1 MKVSNEDAQA
11 TAIYLL
17 RAASRPAFW
26 RDVPFDKKLEAVD
39 SLNSMGRSPSELTE
53 WINKYLT
60 AEQINKLGT
69 SIRQRRRRGY
79 GVGKSITISDKA
91 HRILKRLAEVDGCN
105 LSEVIEK
112 RLEAVDLCT
121 YFAQQCIGS
130 HIITNANATLL
141 A

>member
-1 MKVSNEDAQA
+1 MISLSPPTICNS
-11 TAIYLL
+11 
-17 RAASRPAFW
+17 AASRPAFW

-39 SLNSMGRSPSELTE
+39 SLNSIGRSPSELTE

-91 HRILKRLAEVDGCN
+91 HRILKRLSEVDGCS

-112 RLEAVDLCT
+112 RLARAYKNTWD
-121 YFAQQCIGS
+121 
-130 HIITNANATLL
+130 HK
-141 A
+141 

>member
-1 MKVSNEDAQA
+1 MTCNGKGVFLKVSNEDAQA

-112 RLEAVDLCT
+112 RLNSCSE
-121 YFAQQCIGS
+121 
-130 HIITNANATLL
+130 
-141 A
+141 

>member
-1 MKVSNEDAQA
+1 MKA

-69 SIRQRRRRGY
+69 SIRQSQKGIW
-79 GVGKSITISDKA
+79 VGKSITISDKA

-112 RLEAVDLCT
+112 RLARAYKNTWD
-121 YFAQQCIGS
+121 
-130 HIITNANATLL
+130 HK
-141 A
+141 

>member
-11 TAIYLL
+11 TAIHLL

-39 SLNSMGRSPSELTE
+39 SLNSIGRSPSELTE

-69 SIRQRRRRGY
+69 SIRQRRRRD

-91 HRILKRLAEVDGCN
+91 HRILKRLSEVDGCS

-112 RLEAVDLCT
+112 RLARAYKNTWD
-121 YFAQQCIGS
+121 
-130 HIITNANATLL
+130 HK
-141 A
+141 

>member
-1 MKVSNEDAQA
+1 MTCNGKGVFLKVSNEDAQA

-112 RLEAVDLCT
+112 RLAR
-121 YFAQQCIGS
+121 A
-130 HIITNANATLL
+130 
-141 A
+141 

>member
-1 MKVSNEDAQA
+1 MTCNGKGGFLKVSNEDAHS
-11 TAIYLL
+11 TSIYLL

-26 RDVPFDKKLEAVD
+26 RDVPFDKKLEAVN
-39 SLNSMGRSPSELTE
+39 SLNSIGRSPSELTE

-79 GVGKSITISDKA
+79 GVGKSITISDNA
-91 HRILKRLAEVDGCN
+91 HRILKRLSEVDGCS

-112 RLEAVDLCT
+112 RLARAYKNTWD
-121 YFAQQCIGS
+121 
-130 HIITNANATLL
+130 HK
-141 A
+141 

>member
-39 SLNSMGRSPSELTE
+39 SLNSIGRSPSELTE

-91 HRILKRLAEVDGCN
+91 HRILKRLSEVDGCS

-112 RLEAVDLCT
+112 RLGKVRISGE
-121 YFAQQCIGS
+121 I
-130 HIITNANATLL
+130 LL
-141 A
+141 G

>member
-1 MKVSNEDAQA
+1 MTCNGKGVFLKVSNEDAQA

-91 HRILKRLAEVDGCN
+91 HRICIIVDFIF
-105 LSEVIEK
+105 LSL
-112 RLEAVDLCT
+112 R
-121 YFAQQCIGS
+121 
-130 HIITNANATLL
+130 
-141 A
+141 